1 MNITLDHD
9 LILNALRDADMSADD
24 LRMDYSGR
32 GMYGSDCFGIVG
44 DVQDLALFMVAITDR
59 MSQMDYPTN
68 GDVTA
73 AYDLARAVRSD
84 SMDRHIIFYFP
95 GYRLVEDED
104 IIE

>member
-73 AYDLARAVRSD
+73 WIATSSFTSQATGWLKMRTS
-84 SMDRHIIFYFP
+84 SSS
-95 GYRLVEDED
+95 
-104 IIE
+104 